1 MTGIP
6 PKPNALAGLFRAA
19 FGSTGTP
26 TGPTPASAS
35 PPTPP
40 QETLPDTV
48 EISRERKPHP
58 NARAEL
64 LLEKIFAL
72 LNTQQN
78 PALKDFTALFPY
90 VEGKTPPEK
99 WKALQQLYPDNK
111 AWLNAMDFV
120 MQPHEAKEMG
130 GSV

>member
-6 PKPNALAGLFRAA
+6 RPANAIGA
-19 FGSTGTP
+19 FFQALLGSTGTP

-35 PPTPP
+35 PPTPLK
-40 QETLPDTV
+40 ETLPDTV

-64 LLEKIFAL
+64 LLKKIFVL

-90 VEGKTPPEK
+90 VEGTTPPEK

-111 AWLNAMDFV
+111 AWLNAMDCA
-120 MQPHEAKEMG
+120 MKPHEAEWWG
-130 GSV
+130 